1 MNEVFVMLT
10 ETIRDNF
17 RNARLKQS
25 LLPCLGEFLFY
36 AATQEETDGKVNEN
50 WEVPSKFT
58 NQVPMQRKI
67 QLCFH
72 DPAWYFLMCWI
83 SWCYR
88 FFNYGKGKYCN
99 PRSNINILIP
109 KMSGV
114 WDRIR
119 SLVTSHVGVM
129 LGRSNISHC
138 LCHCFFISHCL
149 RVQRVTSSECWSGQN
164 LCNFVIFTLNI
175 IAPWDSAH
183 QEVPSGVIKTE

>member
-58 NQVPMQRKI
+58 NQYVLFCQKI

-72 DPAWYFLMCWI
+72 
-83 SWCYR
+83 
-88 FFNYGKGKYCN
+88 
-99 PRSNINILIP
+99 
-109 KMSGV
+109 
-114 WDRIR
+114 
-119 SLVTSHVGVM
+119 VTP
-129 LGRSNISHC
+129 LG
-138 LCHCFFISHCL
+138 
-149 RVQRVTSSECWSGQN
+149 TS
-164 LCNFVIFTLNI
+164 
-175 IAPWDSAH
+175 
-183 QEVPSGVIKTE
+183 